1 MPRATKSP
9 HLLTTWGIRVIQVV
23 GDSRSIEKHAFATKD
38 VLRYSIDPC
47 KDVYQA
53 RNGPHRLPKFLTF
66 DAVAIMAS
74 AVGSIRDNVYN
85 RHTVAERHRLARKRT
100 QKNAMFYLLLDDST
114 IYLMC

>member
-1 MPRATKSP
+1 MCAVDAKS
-9 HLLTTWGIRVIQVV
+9 HQVAASSHDMGIRVIQVV

-66 DAVAIMAS
+66 GAVLWPSWRQRLDQLEIMCIT
-74 AVGSIRDNVYN
+74 GI
-85 RHTVAERHRLARKRT
+85 
-100 QKNAMFYLLLDDST
+100 Q
-114 IYLMC
+114 